1 MTDIKS
7 LDARK
12 TSTEQAAGV
21 TETPPY
27 VLYRGADSVNLLE
40 CGRLFYRER
49 RLIAV
54 IVGAVGAVALFAS
67 LAMTPI
73 YRAEVLLAPAP
84 QEGNEGTSSLVSQLG
99 GIAALVG
106 GSINNPKD
114 RTAESIATLRSRAL
128 ASDFIREQ
136 NLKPVLFASKWDA
149 VRQTWRDGEDV
160 PTDLEAYDVFDK
172 QIRAVNVDR
181 RTGLVSVL
189 IEWKDPALAASWANR
204 LVTAV
209 NRRRREEAI
218 HEAQQSIK
226 YLEQQLPR
234 TSSVEIQQS
243 IYRLIE
249 THLKTIALANARD
262 EYAFRVI
269 DPAVAPERR
278 VRPKRL
284 LIVALG
290 VVFGLL
296 LAIGTVFVRRAL
308 ARERAVAPPA

>member
-1 MTDIKS
+1 MTDAKS
-7 LDARK
+7 LDAKK
-12 TSTEQAAGV
+12 TGTEQRPMVMDAR
-21 TETPPY
+21 
-27 VLYRGADSVNLLE
+27 LYMLYPGTDSVNLLE
-40 CGRLFYRER
+40 CVRLFYRER

-54 IVGAVGAVALFAS
+54 IVGTVIAVSILAALVI
-67 LAMTPI
+67 TPV

-84 QEGNEGTSSLVSQLG
+84 QEGNEGPSPLMSQLG

-106 GSINNPKD
+106 GSISNPKD
-114 RTAESIATLRSRAL
+114 RTAESIATLRSRSL
-128 ASDFIREQ
+128 ASDFIHEQ
-136 NLKPVLFASKWDA
+136 NLKPVLFAAKWDA
-149 VRQTWRDGEDV
+149 GQQRWRDPDDV
-160 PTDLEAYDVFDK
+160 PTDFQAYDVFDK
-172 QIRAVNVDR
+172 QVRTVNVDR

-189 IEWKDPALAASWANR
+189 IEWTDPVLAAAWANR

-209 NRRRREEAI
+209 NRRRRDEAI

-243 IYRLIE
+243 ISRLIE
-249 THLKTIALANARD
+249 TQMKTIALANARE

-296 LAIGTVFVRRAL
+296 LAIGTVFVRRIL
-308 ARERAVAPPA
+308 AREGTVAASV